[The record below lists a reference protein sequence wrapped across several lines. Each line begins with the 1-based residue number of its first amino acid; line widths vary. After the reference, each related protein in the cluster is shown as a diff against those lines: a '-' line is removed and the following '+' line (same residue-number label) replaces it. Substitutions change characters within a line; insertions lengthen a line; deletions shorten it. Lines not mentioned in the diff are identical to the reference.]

1 MSNDDTPPYEPAT
14 PYYSTNPP
22 ATAKQTTKRG
32 PLSARLAARA
42 LNAAASDTAAILAY
56 DQAAS
61 DSGALESSVENN
73 STATYTPGSGALR
86 DSVSPAPTFTALL
99 REPDGVSPTPAR
111 YSQLGTRWDS
121 RADMLGACH
130 DEYFQLN
137 TRYNDARELLGRL
150 DRKLTPLRMQQA
162 TAQRAMRDLEAHI
175 ELHSRSELR
184 SAYLGLADIELRVFR
199 FEQERDLMAGRIEEL
214 ENFMGFLS
222 RVIATVR
229 EIPVEA
235 LEQPN
240 FASAEPEASND
251 DEYTEVELDAD
262 EAAELVASA
271 RLDFVG
277 DVEVGDVEVGDV
289 EVGDDAA
296 KGQPSSGPM

>member
-1 MSNDDTPPYEPAT
+1 MSPPT

-99 REPDGVSPTPAR
+99 REPDGVSQALRAIPNF
-111 YSQLGTRWDS
+111 GTRWDS

-137 TRYNDARELLGRL
+137 TRYNDARELLGEL

-199 FEQERDLMAGRIEEL
+199 FEQERDLMASHIEEL
-214 ENFMGFLS
+214 ENFMGFL
-222 RVIATVR
+222 
-229 EIPVEA
+229 
-235 LEQPN
+235 
-240 FASAEPEASND
+240 FASHRDRARDSRR
-251 DEYTEVELDAD
+251 
-262 EAAELVASA
+262 SA
-271 RLDFVG
+271 G
-277 DVEVGDVEVGDV
+277 
-289 EVGDDAA
+289 AA
-296 KGQPSSGPM
+296 KLRKR